1 MGAIRRKPKGGAR
14 AIGSYVAR
22 ALDPA
27 ARARG
32 FATTALLSDWQA
44 IVGHELARFTR
55 PDRVIWPRRREEA
68 MEAPSRGHRAEGAT
82 LVLRIEGP
90 RAIEVQHRSG
100 QILERVNAYF
110 GYRAVTEMRL
120 LQAPIGRAART
131 KRPPKPPLPHY
142 SLPKSA
148 GIEDEGLARA
158 LSRLG
163 ASAKARLT
171 RG

>member
-1 MGAIRRKPKGGAR
+1 MTGFKRKPKGGAR
-14 AIGSYVAR
+14 AIGSYVAK

-32 FATTALLSDWQA
+32 FATTALLSDWPA
-44 IVGHELARFTR
+44 IAGRELARFTM
-55 PDRVIWPRRREEA
+55 PDRVIWPRRRDEGV
-68 MEAPSRGHRAEGAT
+68 EAPAPGHRAEGAT

-90 RAIEVQHRSG
+90 RAIEVQHRAG

-110 GYRAVTEMRL
+110 GYRAVTEMRF
-120 LQAPIGRAART
+120 LQAPIGRAA
-131 KRPPKPPLPHY
+131 KPKPAPKPPLPGY

-148 GIEDEGLARA
+148 GIKDEGLAQA

-163 ASAKARLT
+163 ASTKARLT